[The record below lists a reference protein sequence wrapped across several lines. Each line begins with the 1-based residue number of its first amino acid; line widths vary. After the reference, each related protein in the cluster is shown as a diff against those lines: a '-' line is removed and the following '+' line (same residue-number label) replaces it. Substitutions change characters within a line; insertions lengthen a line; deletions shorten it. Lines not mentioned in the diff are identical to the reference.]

1 MKIKNI
7 KINNYGNLENKE
19 INLENKINII
29 YGKNESGKSTLLNY
43 IKNIFYGISKN
54 KNGKNISDYE
64 KYKPW
69 GKEDYSGKLKYEL
82 DNGEKFEIFRD
93 FNKKNPKIFNSNLE
107 DISKE
112 FNIAKKD
119 GTQFFYEQ
127 TNMDETMFTSTVVA
141 MQEEVKLDKQNQS
154 VLVQKLAN
162 LAGTG
167 DDNLSYKKII
177 DKLNKMQ
184 IEEVGS
190 ERSQG
195 RPINLVQER
204 MKNIEFVL
212 KDLYEY
218 QKDKTINED
227 KKAAYI
233 EKISILEQELQLYK
247 HINIILLCKQNEED
261 KINIKNN
268 YKNEKNKKIS
278 ELNFEKNNLINKLNE
293 NNSKKNNLIK
303 NNFEINY
310 KNNFVK
316 ENKKINS
323 KNNLKNNNFNSEK
336 IENNLN
342 KKTNYKKYFLI
353 LFFILIFNILI
364 YILNKNIIKNN
375 IINILNFS
383 IIPIYLILIFIKEII
398 TKNNNK
404 KIAEKINIENETKL
418 NEINS
423 ENEKLNYE
431 ISLLNKQIEL
441 IEEELNNQDK
451 EIEKEQ
457 IDLDNKIE
465 TDLTKIKIEFRD
477 KLDVNKY
484 LENIENSNI
493 NLLINNKQEEIN
505 KNKLDLQAIK
515 IQEENI
521 SNKLEKLV
529 NLKEE
534 YEELEERLENLEKR
548 NNAINLTK
556 EILTKAYINMK
567 NNITPKFTENL
578 SYNISKISRGRYNK
592 VTINDE
598 KGLIV
603 ENEYGEYIPAELLS
617 VGTIDQLYLSLRLS
631 MIDDMTNEKMP
642 IILDEAFA
650 YYDDDRLEN
659 ILKYLNENMQ
669 NHQVIIFTC
678 TQRER
683 ETFDKLEIKYNL
695 VELNS

>member
-82 DNGEKFEIFRD
+82 DNGEEFEIFRD

-212 KDLYEY
+212 KDLHEY
-218 QKDKTINED
+218 QKDKMINED
-227 KKAAYI
+227 KKAEYI

-247 HINIILLCKQNEED
+247 QINIILLCKQNEED

-293 NNSKKNNLIK
+293 NNSKKNNLIN
-303 NNFEINY
+303 NNFEIN
-310 KNNFVK
+310 KRNNFEK
-316 ENKKINS
+316 ENKNINS
-323 KNNLKNNNFNSEK
+323 KNNLKINFKNNNLNSEK
-336 IENNLN
+336 IN

-398 TKNNNK
+398 TKNKNK
-404 KIAEKINIENETKL
+404 KITEKINMENEKKL
-418 NEINS
+418 NEIDS

-465 TDLTKIKIEFRD
+465 ADLTKIKIEFRD

-521 SNKLEKLV
+521 SNKLENLV

-578 SYNISKISRGRYNK
+578 SYNISKISKGKYNK

-659 ILKYLNENMQ
+659 ILKFLSENMQ

-683 ETFDKLEIKYNL
+683 RIFDKLQIAYNL
-695 VELNS
+695 VELN

>member
-19 INLENKINII
+19 INLGNKINII

-195 RPINLVQER
+195 RPINLVQKR

-293 NNSKKNNLIK
+293 NNSKKNNL
-303 NNFEINY
+303 
-310 KNNFVK
+310 
-316 ENKKINS
+316 
-323 KNNLKNNNFNSEK
+323 KNNNINSEK

-578 SYNISKISRGRYNK
+578 SYNISKISKGKYNK

-659 ILKYLNENMQ
+659 ILKFLSENMQ

-683 ETFDKLEIKYNL
+683 RIFDKLQIAYNL
-695 VELNS
+695 VELN

>member
-293 NNSKKNNLIK
+293 NNSKKNNL
-303 NNFEINY
+303 
-310 KNNFVK
+310 
-316 ENKKINS
+316 
-323 KNNLKNNNFNSEK
+323 KNNNINSEK

-353 LFFILIFNILI
+353 LFFILIFNFLI

-521 SNKLEKLV
+521 SNKLENLV

-578 SYNISKISRGRYNK
+578 SYNISKISKGKYNK

-631 MIDDMTNEKMP
+631 MIDDMTNETMP

-659 ILKYLNENMQ
+659 ILKFLSENMQ

-683 ETFDKLEIKYNL
+683 RIFDKLQIAYNL
-695 VELNS
+695 VELN

>member
-1 MKIKNI
+1 MKIENI
-7 KINNYGNLENKE
+7 KINSYGNLKNKE
-19 INLENKINII
+19 INLKKLNII

-82 DNGEKFEIFRD
+82 DNGEEFEIFRD

-247 HINIILLCKQNEED
+247 QINIILLCKQNEED
-261 KINIKNN
+261 KINIKNK

-293 NNSKKNNLIK
+293 NNSKKNNL
-303 NNFEINY
+303 
-310 KNNFVK
+310 
-316 ENKKINS
+316 
-323 KNNLKNNNFNSEK
+323 KNNNINSEK

-398 TKNNNK
+398 TKNKNK
-404 KIAEKINIENETKL
+404 KITEKINMENEKKL
-418 NEINS
+418 NEIDS

-521 SNKLEKLV
+521 SNKLENLV

-578 SYNISKISRGRYNK
+578 SYNISKISKGKYNK

-659 ILKYLNENMQ
+659 ILKFLSENMQ

-683 ETFDKLEIKYNL
+683 RIFDKLQIAYNL
-695 VELNS
+695 VELN

>member
-82 DNGEKFEIFRD
+82 DNGEEFEIFRD

-247 HINIILLCKQNEED
+247 QINIILLCKQNEED

-293 NNSKKNNLIK
+293 NNSKKNNL
-303 NNFEINY
+303 
-310 KNNFVK
+310 
-316 ENKKINS
+316 
-323 KNNLKNNNFNSEK
+323 KNNNINSEK

-398 TKNNNK
+398 TKNKNK
-404 KIAEKINIENETKL
+404 KITEKINMENEKKL
-418 NEINS
+418 NEIDS

-505 KNKLDLQAIK
+505 KNNLDLQAIK

-521 SNKLEKLV
+521 SNKLENLV

-578 SYNISKISRGRYNK
+578 SYNISKISKGKYNK

-659 ILKYLNENMQ
+659 ILKFLSENMQ

-683 ETFDKLEIKYNL
+683 RIFDKLQIAYNL
-695 VELNS
+695 VELN